1 MARFIGAI
9 GVLTIAVLASGCAR
23 DERPA
28 PRSAQVERR
37 APPRAAPAVPVSA
50 ANYVASAGSIDLF
63 IIGSSELALQRSSNQ
78 RVRDFAR
85 MMIDAHKGTSGQ
97 LSFAGR
103 RLNLLPSATP
113 NPTHR
118 AMLNELQQAANFD
131 ATYVRQQ
138 RAIHREASVL
148 HSAYAAAGTSPTLRP
163 VAKALAPII
172 ERHIRMLNY
181 L

>member
-1 MARFIGAI
+1 MARYIRAVGA
-9 GVLTIAVLASGCAR
+9 LSLAVLVYGCAR

-28 PRSAQVERR
+28 PRRPTVERR
-37 APPRAAPAVPVSA
+37 APPRAPAVPVSA
-50 ANYVASAGSIDLF
+50 ATYVATGGSIDLF
-63 IIGSSELALQRSSNQ
+63 IIGSSELALQRSNNQ

-85 MMIDAHKGTSGQ
+85 MMIEAHKGTSSQ

-113 NPTHR
+113 NPTHQ
-118 AMLNELQQAANFD
+118 AMLNELQQAQDFD
-131 ATYVRQQ
+131 STYVRQQ

-172 ERHIRMLNY
+172 ERHIRMLNN